1 MTEESKRN
9 NIDIIKKAEALLLD
23 YPEKELTHDDIGTIS
38 AALGIARVV
47 ISTYKNDGAS
57 DDSLQFWPKCR
68 SCDSNMRE
76 HGEFSCKT
84 CMFTS
89 NGINHTPC
97 NACTYEEPKWMQ
109 RNMYCPECG
118 RPYTEEALM
127 LLHRHLVKT
136 EYTAKAM
143 TEGNE
148 SMTPFQI

>member
-47 ISTYKNDGAS
+47 ISTYKNDDAS

-89 NGINHTPC
+89 NRINHS
-97 NACTYEEPKWMQ
+97 
-109 RNMYCPECG
+109 
-118 RPYTEEALM
+118 
-127 LLHRHLVKT
+127 
-136 EYTAKAM
+136 
-143 TEGNE
+143 E
-148 SMTPFQI
+148 SMLGNTPFQVFKNADEFCIANFLARTFCLGFGEEQIREWLHTPLVD